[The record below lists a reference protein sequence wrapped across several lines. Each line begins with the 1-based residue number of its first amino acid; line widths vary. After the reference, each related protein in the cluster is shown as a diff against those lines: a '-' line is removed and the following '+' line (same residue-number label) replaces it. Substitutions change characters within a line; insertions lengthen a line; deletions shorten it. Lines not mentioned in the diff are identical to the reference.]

1 MSFQPVVP
9 LSGYVGWRFL
19 ERTMDAQQTAFS
31 ESQPIARAAD
41 YFRENIGRIRT
52 AEDLVSDRQLLS
64 VALGAFGLDEDINN
78 SFFIQR
84 ILEDGTLD
92 DVALANLLAL
102 QVKGLQLCGVAN
114 RLADNR
120 YAEFSRAFGFGDR
133 PIARTSLLS
142 FPDEIIGR
150 FESKQFERAV
160 GEQNNDLRLA
170 LNVRSGI
177 SDILDGNQTSAGQ
190 WFSGM
195 GNAPLR
201 NVFETALGL
210 PSSIASI
217 DLDQQREVFQERA
230 RFVLG
235 SDDLT
240 EIAQPEQQEKLIRL
254 FLVRSEAAS
263 ISVSSGA
270 SAALTLLQSA
280 PRLFG

>member
-92 DVALANLLAL
+92 DVALAN
-102 QVKGLQLCGVAN
+102 

-190 WFSGM
+190 WFSVM

-230 RFVLG
+230 RSVLG

-263 ISVSSGA
+263 ISISSGA